1 MTKEGSI
8 KIVNYRLE
16 PQEKGSCAR
25 ASPSLVKMHY
35 MYGISSE
42 IFFTSE
48 QKSDKLKS

>member
-16 PQEKGSCAR
+16 PQGSCAR

-42 IFFTSE
+42 IFSTSE
-48 QKSDKLKS
+48 QRSDKLKS